1 MEISTFHMTY
11 ISAIMTLWEI
21 FTFIILQAL
30 VMTKA
35 FRIVML
41 DVPSPTI
48 LGESVELTCSYE
60 LDNEQLYSVKWY
72 KNDVEFYRYVP
83 NDWPPG
89 QFLPLPGIRVDLS
102 KSNKNSV
109 YLRHVDLNSSGIYR
123 CEISA
128 EAPSFDTAEAEKEMK
143 VFVLPSEGPTLTG
156 GNQEYRIGDTVVVNC
171 TSAKSKPAATLR
183 WYINDE
189 LITKENNAPTTNP
202 RVAASNLLKS
212 ENLKKVDFTHFSA
225 EVGPE
230 YETEYST
237 TRHADGLETS
247 SLGLKFVVTSKH
259 FQNGNM
265 KLKCTATIS
274 RIYTM
279 SNEEMVF
286 GGRQQTS
293 GLHISENMSRSE

>member
-1 MEISTFHMTY
+1 MESATPQMDTAAFHMTY
-11 ISAIMTLWEI
+11 TSVIMTLWEI
-21 FTFIILQAL
+21 FTFTFLQAL

-60 LDNEQLYSVKWY
+60 LDDEQLYSVKWY

-109 YLRHVDLNSSGIYR
+109 YLRHVDLHSGGMYR

-156 GNQEYRIGDTVVVNC
+156 GNQEYHIGDTVIVNC

-189 LITKENNAPTTNP
+189 L
-202 RVAASNLLKS
+202 
-212 ENLKKVDFTHFSA
+212 
-225 EVGPE
+225 VGPE

-237 TRHADGLETS
+237 TLHADGLETS
-247 SLGLKFVVTSKH
+247 SMGLKFVVKSQH
-259 FQNGNM
+259 FRNGNM

-293 GLHISENMSRSE
+293 GLHISENMSRMRDSASHYPAVRWTVAILTSCCLLLFKS